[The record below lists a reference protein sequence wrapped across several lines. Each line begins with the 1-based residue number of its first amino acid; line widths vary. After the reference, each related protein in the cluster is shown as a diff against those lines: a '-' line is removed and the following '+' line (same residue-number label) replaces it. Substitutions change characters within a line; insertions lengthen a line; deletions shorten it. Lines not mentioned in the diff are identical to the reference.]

1 MKNLLVYSLR
11 FLLLAALTMTL
22 SCQKKDKN
30 PEVGHFNKT
39 IPLLRFEEILFQS
52 DSSALADQIEMLRK
66 EEPEFLSYFFDY
78 FIEDDSY
85 ADTSYLGKALYFRTL
100 SSAKHFY
107 DTVKIV
113 YPNFQ
118 PYREAFENAFAY
130 FEYYFSTPHRPTLIT
145 MVSEL
150 GVGSFTIDT
159 AVLGIGLDFYLGE
172 KFTGYEALM
181 LPQYIKKSLTPDHMV
196 SKSMKAWIRNY
207 THPDENPKDVLDAI
221 VRNGK
226 LYYILE
232 KIMPQVARHLI
243 WEVEPDQM
251 QWLKEN
257 VEDMWAFALEK
268 EMLYKKDVRSIE
280 RMTGMA
286 PTTQGM
292 PRQSPGG
299 ALNYLGYAIVEAYMK
314 RNPNQ
319 TLRNLAMENNSQAIF
334 QGSKFKPKF
343 NP

>member
-1 MKNLLVYSLR
+1 MKNLLVYSQR
-11 FLLLAALTMTL
+11 FILLAALSMTL
-22 SCQKKDKN
+22 SCQKQDRS
-30 PEVGHFNKT
+30 PEVGHLKK
-39 IPLLRFEEILFQS
+39 ILPLLRFEEILFES
-52 DSSALADQIEMLRK
+52 DSLALAEQIEMLRTR
-66 EEPEFLSYFFDY
+66 EPEFLSYFFEY

-85 ADTSYLGKALYFRTL
+85 ADTSYLGKALYFTKL
-100 SSAKHFY
+100 SSAQHFY

-113 YPNFQ
+113 YPEFQ
-118 PYREAFENAFAY
+118 PYQEAFENAFAY

-159 AVLGIGLDFYLGE
+159 TVLGIGLDFYLGE

-181 LPQYIKKSLTPDHMV
+181 LPQYIKKNLTPEHMV
-196 SKSMKAWIRNY
+196 TKSMKAWIRNY
-207 THPDENPKDVLDAI
+207 THPDENPKDVLDAV

-232 KIMPQVARHLI
+232 KILPLTPKHLL
-243 WEVEPDQM
+243 WEVEPEQM

-268 EMLYKKDVRSIE
+268 EMLYKKDARSIE

-299 ALNYLGYAIVEAYMK
+299 ALNYLGYAIVEAYMR

-319 TLRNLAMENNSQAIF
+319 TLRNLALEKNSQNIF
-334 QGSKFKPKF
+334 QLSKFKPKF
-343 NP
+343 KP